1 MVEGV
6 PLNSKS
12 NEGSK
17 GTTSGSV
24 HQNSGA
30 ESSGKSV
37 LTSVT
42 ASHMQY
48 YEEVTKALLGND
60 RHLVEAALEDLT
72 SNTCLSP
79 VLPYLVHF
87 VSLGVSTAS

>member
-60 RHLVEAALEDLT
+60 RHLVEASALQSCSTE
-72 SNTCLSP
+72 N
-79 VLPYLVHF
+79 VLLCF
-87 VSLGVSTAS
+87 VLLIKILGMQRSYF